1 MSESNSGKEHCFID
15 TNIWLYSFIET
26 QDREKTSVA
35 KSIVKQ
41 KLITVSTQII
51 NEVCVNLIKKTQF
64 PEQDIEKLIESFYET
79 YSIIEIDKQILLKA
93 SQLRINHT
101 FSFWDSLVVASA
113 LYSSTDILYSEDM
126 QHGFIIENG
135 LKIVNP
141 FK

>member
-1 MSESNSGKEHCFID
+1 MSGINNQKERYFID

-26 QDREKTSVA
+26 QDREKTSIA
-35 KSIVKQ
+35 KSIVQ
-41 KLITVSTQII
+41 QEEITISTQII
-51 NEVCVNLIKKTQF
+51 NEVCVNLIRKMQF
-64 PEQDIEKLIESFYET
+64 PEEDIQGLIESFYER
-79 YSIIEIDKQILLKA
+79 YSILEINKGILLKA
-93 SQLRINHT
+93 SELRIHHI
-101 FSFWDSLVVASA
+101 FSFWDSLIVASA